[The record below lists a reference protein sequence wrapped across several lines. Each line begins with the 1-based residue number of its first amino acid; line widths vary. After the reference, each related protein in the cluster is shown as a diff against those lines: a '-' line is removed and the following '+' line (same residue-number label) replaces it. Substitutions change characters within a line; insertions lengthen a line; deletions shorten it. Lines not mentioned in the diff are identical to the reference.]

1 MRHWFYLFL
10 ASCLEVCWIYSLK
23 YLDVKRVRGIAWAN
37 FFSDATQ
44 FATLLPLLGYIAF
57 GLGNIMLF
65 SLAMKQI
72 PAATAFA
79 AWMAMALV
87 GVKLVDTVVFK
98 EAFSFA
104 HLVYVALIVIGII
117 GLKKTI

>member
-1 MRHWFYLFL
+1 M
-10 ASCLEVCWIYSLK
+10 
-23 YLDVKRVRGIAWAN
+23 AWTD
-37 FFSDATQ
+37 FFSDPTQ
-44 FATLLPLLGYIAF
+44 FTTLLPLVGYVAF
-57 GLGNIMLF
+57 GLGNVVLF

-98 EAFSFA
+98 EVFSFA
-104 HLVYVALIVIGII
+104 HLVYLALIVIGII